1 MDSSWWPKRVEELA
15 GRQMTVQRAV
25 ELSSD
30 MPRYIGEVESRN
42 LNGIVDDIR
51 NYSELDAG
59 ELMKRMLTVAHEDL
73 ENLRQ
78 GRDWR

>member
-1 MDSSWWPKRVEELA
+1 
-15 GRQMTVQRAV
+15 MTVQRAV